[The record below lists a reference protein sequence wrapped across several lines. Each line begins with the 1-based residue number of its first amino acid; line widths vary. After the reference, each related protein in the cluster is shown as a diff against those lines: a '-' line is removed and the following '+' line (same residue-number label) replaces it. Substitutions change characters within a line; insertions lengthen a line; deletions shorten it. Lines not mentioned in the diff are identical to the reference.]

1 MWALTIHEFA
11 HGYVAYRLGDI
22 TPKLHGRLTLNPI
35 AHIDPIGFIALLM
48 VHFGWA
54 KPVPVNPLFFRK
66 IKNRRLGMLL
76 VALAGPAANFIS
88 ALLFLILLKILT
100 PAPIPPSI
108 KLPLEIFLTWG
119 TFINIGFG
127 IFNLLPIP
135 PLDGY
140 HILEYF
146 LPVETL
152 IKIKRYEPY
161 GMLILIAIIILP
173 PFTSMFV
180 SVINGISLAMAK
192 LVGINLF

>member
-1 MWALTIHEFA
+1 M
-11 HGYVAYRLGDI
+11 GDI
-22 TPKLHGRLTLNPI
+22 TPKIHGRLTLNPI
-35 AHIDPIGFIALLM
+35 AHIDPFGFIALLL

-54 KPVPVNPLFFRK
+54 KPVPVNPLLFRNV
-66 IKNRRLGMLL
+66 KNKRLGMLL
-76 VALAGPAANFIS
+76 VALAGPVANFIS
-88 ALLFLILLKILT
+88 ALLFLIFLKILT
-100 PAPIPPSI
+100 PLSIPQAV

-140 HILEYF
+140 RILEYF

-152 IKIKRYEPY
+152 IKIKKYEPY

-173 PFTSMFV
+173 PFTSVFISM
-180 SVINGISLAMAK
+180 INGISMVMAK
-192 LVGINLF
+192 IVGINLF